1 MEAGGYTRPQIDS
14 SLIVN
19 QSAYT
24 VARSGPASPHA
35 GYSRFCGGP
44 PWSSKQ
50 ANQRA
55 KRKGHCEKHKKNN
68 DAENEN
74 WHRPNS
80 FVASI
85 KNETSAGGFRPIP
98 QSNPHSNPCVRNEHP
113 EGGRLVRISPL
124 HRNRDIFLSARRH
137 SFALQSSRNT
147 MGATT
152 STQPPLATT
161 PFPPTQ
167 ATAAPP
173 LKQAAS
179 TEEGDGGG
187 SSSFL
192 SADSPD
198 DSDHHLYHLKFP
210 HRQEDGW
217 HSFVPFADAHQHH
230 HGPLASPP
238 AIKH

>member
-1 MEAGGYTRPQIDS
+1 LLALVLQARTLDTRGF
-14 SLIVN
+14 
-19 QSAYT
+19 A
-24 VARSGPASPHA
+24 VAHHGPASKPTKEQK
-35 GYSRFCGGP
+35 GKDIVKNTRRITTRKMRIGIGQTVSWRP
-44 PWSSKQ
+44 SKMKHPQ
-50 ANQRA
+50 AVFVQSHNQTRIRTRA
-55 KRKGHCEKHKKNN
+55 SG
-68 DAENEN
+68 
-74 WHRPNS
+74 
-80 FVASI
+80 
-85 KNETSAGGFRPIP
+85 
-98 QSNPHSNPCVRNEHP
+98 NEHP